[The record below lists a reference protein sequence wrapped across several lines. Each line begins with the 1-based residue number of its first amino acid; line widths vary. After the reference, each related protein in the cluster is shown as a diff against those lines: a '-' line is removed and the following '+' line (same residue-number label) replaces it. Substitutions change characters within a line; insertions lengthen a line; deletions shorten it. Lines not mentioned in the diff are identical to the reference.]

1 MHLPRARTVAFSIA
15 FLLLG
20 VVAGYFLHSSPQMND
35 DYKEYAPLHRP
46 KSLPENAA
54 WVGGPDGGAY
64 IDCYYNKLTDRDDCT
79 VYNDGTGEIWAS
91 GSFILEG
98 QNRGAKP
105 SELRYSGFDG
115 NHIFLDLPAQNG
127 KEPSLVRANK

>member
-1 MHLPRARTVAFSIA
+1 MPRVKTIAISIA
-15 FLLLG
+15 LVTLG
-20 VVAGYFLHSSPQMND
+20 AVAGYFLHSSPQLND

-46 KSLPENAA
+46 KALPENAV

-79 VYNDGTGEIWAS
+79 VYNDGTGEVSAS
-91 GSFILEG
+91 GSYILKG

-105 SELRYSGFDG
+105 SELRFTAFDG
-115 NHIFLDLPAQNG
+115 DSILLDLPIQDG
-127 KEPSLVRANK
+127 KEPSLVQVNQ